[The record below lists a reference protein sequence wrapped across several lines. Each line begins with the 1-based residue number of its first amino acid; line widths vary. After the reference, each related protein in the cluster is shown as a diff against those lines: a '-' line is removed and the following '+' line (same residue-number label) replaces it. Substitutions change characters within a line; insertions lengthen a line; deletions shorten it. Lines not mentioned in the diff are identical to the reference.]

1 MAKKNDCWGIEVGAN
16 ALKAIRLVRRGNDVN
31 VAEYDMLPFKKV
43 LTTPDLNVDE
53 AIEVQ
58 LDTFLARHQ
67 VSKSTVMVS
76 VPASAAFQK
85 FAKLPPVDPRKIPE
99 MVRFEALQQ
108 IPFPM
113 DEVEWDY
120 QVFSSPDSPDT
131 SVGIVAITKE
141 KVNQFLKNYREVGLT
156 VDGLTLSPLAVYNAL
171 VYDMNLTPES
181 PGTIMMDI
189 GTSNTDLIIYE
200 NGQIWMRR
208 MQIGGNNFTDAL
220 MRAFKLGFSKAER
233 LKREAGTSKYARQ
246 IFQAMRPVF
255 ADLVQEIQR
264 SLGYYQ
270 SINREANLTRLVGV
284 GSTFRL
290 RGIQKFLK
298 QQLQME
304 VIKPDGFKRLQ
315 IEGPASAEFVENSI
329 NFCTAYGLALQGLD
343 LESVDINIMPRE
355 ILKQRL
361 WKSKQPM
368 FIVTAASLVAAAGV
382 SYAKLKTVEFEFDK
396 NKETNDKIIS
406 PIESKA
412 RSFVDE
418 WKTTVSVQDP
428 RQRIANLQR
437 ILDYRDVWPK
447 LLADIDDAQG
457 SINPQPVFRGVA
469 AQNKEVYL
477 NIQSILRTDRQ
488 KMYIESL
495 SSKYRF
501 ATYAAAGTVAP
512 APAAAAP
519 TSFDINGPVRPGGRT
534 LGKPPAGPAGAGV
547 TGNIATGSSW
557 PNGGPS
563 PLFDLV
569 IKGTIPSQ
577 HAPTLIGKD
586 FLFWLQANSIR
597 PGRPYRILI
606 APDTIV
612 YLATKTASGGGGG
625 GGGAGGG
632 GGGGGGMTAYNGGFP
647 TAPVAPQRPPGG
659 AASPWATAGGAGP
672 AGAGPAGSGANRTL
686 QPNTFFQRPLMHE
699 PNGTDYVF
707 EIKFTIEL
715 VQPSEFRLA
724 PQVVPGPGGPG
735 AKTSQIDTTTPSS
748 LPQGI
753 VPDDRKERNS

>member
-31 VAEYDMLPFKKV
+31 VAEYDVLPFKKV

-58 LDTFLARHQ
+58 LDTFLTRHQ

-315 IEGPASAEFVENSI
+315 IDGPASAEFVENSI

-343 LESVDINIMPRE
+343 LEAVDINIMPRE
-355 ILKQRL
+355 VLKQRL
-361 WKSKQPM
+361 WRSKQPM
-368 FIVTAASLVAAAGV
+368 FIATAASLVAAAGV
-382 SYAKLKTVEFEFDK
+382 SMAKLKSVEADFDSK
-396 NKETNDKIIS
+396 KDANDKIIS
-406 PIESKA
+406 PVESKA

-418 WKTTVSVQDP
+418 WKKEVSVQDP
-428 RQRIANLQR
+428 RQRISNLQR

-457 SINPQPVFRGVA
+457 SINPQPAFKGTAR
-469 AQNKEVYL
+469 EVYL
-477 NIQSILRTDRQ
+477 NIGGITRSDRQ
-488 KMYIESL
+488 KMYIETMT
-495 SSKYRF
+495 SKYRF
-501 ATYAAAGTVAP
+501 ATYAAAGA
-512 APAAAAP
+512 APAAGAP
-519 TSFDINGPVRPGGRT
+519 GAGPGGMGGGGGAIDIGGPARTSGRT
-534 LGKPPAGPAGAGV
+534 LGRPSAPSVAGAG
-547 TGNIATGSSW
+547 TSGSIATGSAW

-563 PLFDLV
+563 PMFDIV

-577 HAPTLIGKD
+577 NAPTLIGKD

-597 PGRPYRILI
+597 PGRPYRIII

-612 YLATKTASGGGGG
+612 YLATRTAAASTSSGNGNTGPGAGFGGGFVTTPAPRPAA
-625 GGGAGGG
+625 GA
-632 GGGGGGMTAYNGGFP
+632 
-647 TAPVAPQRPPGG
+647 
-659 AASPWATAGGAGP
+659 AASPWSTG
-672 AGAGPAGSGANRTL
+672 GSGTGASSPGSSRPIPT
-686 QPNTFFQRPLMHE
+686 TGASVFARPLVHE
-699 PNGTDYVF
+699 PNGPDYVF

-715 VQPSEFRLA
+715 VQPIDFRSPTGMQAIPGTKSSRIDIA
-724 PQVVPGPGGPG
+724 PSSRQEGVVP
-735 AKTSQIDTTTPSS
+735 T
-748 LPQGI
+748 
-753 VPDDRKERNS
+753 DRKERNS

>member
-31 VAEYDMLPFKKV
+31 VAEYDILPFKKV

-67 VSKSTVMVS
+67 VNKSTVMVS

-85 FAKLPPVDPRKIPE
+85 FAKLPPVDPKKIPE

-120 QVFSSPDSPDT
+120 QVFSAPDSPDT

-156 VDGLTLSPLAVYNAL
+156 VDGLTLSPLAVYNSI

-270 SINREANLTRLVGV
+270 SINRDAHLTRLIGV

-343 LESVDINIMPRE
+343 LESVDINIMPRDV
-355 ILKQRL
+355 LKQRL
-361 WKSKQPM
+361 WRAKQPM
-368 FIVTAASLVAAAGV
+368 FIATAASLVAAAGV
-382 SYAKLKTVEFEFDK
+382 SMAKLKSVDNDFEK
-396 NKETNDKIIS
+396 NKEINDKVIS
-406 PIESKA
+406 PIETKA
-412 RSFVDE
+412 RGFVDE
-418 WKTTVSVQDP
+418 WKTQVSVQDP
-428 RQRIANLQR
+428 RQRISNLQR

-457 SINPQPVFRGVA
+457 SINPQPAFRLT
-469 AQNKEVYL
+469 QKDVYQQ
-477 NIQSILRTDRQ
+477 IQSIPRGDRQ
-488 KMYIESL
+488 KMYIETM

-501 ATYAAAGTVAP
+501 ATYAAPG
-512 APAAAAP
+512 APAAGTAGP
-519 TSFDINGPVRPGGRT
+519 TPPPTNMGINIGGTAPGGRT
-534 LGKPPAGPAGAGV
+534 LGRPGNNTATAAPNANANAAFAV
-547 TGNIATGSSW
+547 TSAW

-563 PLFDLV
+563 PMFDIVL
-569 IKGTIPSQ
+569 KGYIPSQ
-577 HAPTLIGKD
+577 NAPSLLGRD
-586 FLFWLQANSIR
+586 FLLWLQTNSIK
-597 PGRPYRILI
+597 PGRPYRII
-606 APDTIV
+606 VSPDTIV
-612 YLATKTASGGGGG
+612 YLAQRQNNALSASSAAPAGGGFGFTGAAQPAARPAAGATWGG
-625 GGGAGGG
+625 GGGAAG
-632 GGGGGGMTAYNGGFP
+632 
-647 TAPVAPQRPPGG
+647 GG
-659 AASPWATAGGAGP
+659 AA
-672 AGAGPAGSGANRTL
+672 GANKNL
-686 QPNTFFQRPLMHE
+686 QSGYFSKPLSGE
-699 PNGTDYVF
+699 ESKSDYIF

-715 VQPSEFRLA
+715 VQPSDLRA
-724 PQVVPGPGGPG
+724 PVNVPGSTGPR
-735 AKTSQIDTTTPSS
+735 TSRIDADMPK
-748 LPQGI
+748 LQRMLGEG
-753 VPDDRKERNS
+753 DNEGHNS